1 MSARAL
7 QWFLISGGIFG
18 AALQAQT
25 PGQFRLVDFSAR
37 TSLFAASVTNGTDI
51 RTATPH
57 GLKTGAAVYIYPP
70 LTVAQDASIPVFRNA
85 GNRGRGYF
93 IIEVTDDTHFS
104 LTSEMYTGAPVDR
117 SKYSISAGDA
127 IVPLTTYQVRQGPR
141 VWLDGPINKG
151 AWSASAS
158 YRTQDLVTFGG
169 KSYLAFA
176 GHANHQPPDTNYWVE
191 MDPAR
196 IGPGTFSASLRDPAG
211 KASDGNLAFSQ
222 LKAMQTRYW
231 PQPART
237 YDYGYQAYPSGF
249 GGTLAAERWFA
260 DGDKSSYTA
269 ALRLATQA
277 EDLADGTVACD
288 PAGAFCG
295 RRPANIDFARLDAW
309 KYIPAM
315 AMLYDTLSAEQKKGL
330 MDRLFN
336 DNDVAHNGIE
346 AREGANCDVAPYN
359 PGPGT
364 LSVSNYVVTGSGF
377 SSLDGLQPGA
387 LLVYTNIGYK
397 TSLGRVKSVD
407 SDTQITLE
415 QAAYAAA
422 SGKVNAAEW
431 WYVKPFGYRGAHTC
445 GLLWI
450 LKHHPSSPRMIPGQ
464 EAQYGLQDYTTITT
478 PDDSPRQNKSISALV
493 PFIAAALL
501 GAHDDVRAVRL
512 GEQAINYYMTQTMA
526 QEQKSRGTGLDGH
539 GTQYGTGRTASGEMA
554 IAWMLKNSLTVTP
567 PGILSGIYLT
577 SIMQAYQ
584 YVFWL
589 GNPLVVQ
596 PWATGYGINNNANGS
611 LYLSYIGVPMMIAA
625 NLYPD
630 DPFASHTWDYLRNR
644 RGDYGNL
651 SEPAGWGSIAFITW
665 AFPFYNPQAP
675 AASVHT
681 APLQR
686 ALWLTDEQE
695 CIDAGLYC
703 RPDTGEYL
711 AMSQTGWGN
720 TDTQVMIQAQA
731 ALPTQDDD
739 NYGTAGNVTI
749 LQNNGKNSTYL
760 LGGNGLGLSGYG
772 SGQSPASGME
782 HGNTISIFNPAAA
795 DMWAKAIVARLYA
808 RLGRWAGDPVTGVG
822 DNSYAYTMVDL
833 TPTVRDSAHRYD
845 PANAARM
852 CFYLAAACTGPG
864 GATARVHR
872 HVIHFKNPANP
883 NYVVMYD
890 DIQTGPEN
898 LQPRAYFHYQISSL
912 DASDRT
918 RHPDWITTF
927 DARRRMVVL
936 TVPGSARLS
945 SIFLPLAETA
955 AIGTDQGRATSR
967 RPPGIALVTDQPD
980 GSFKNISGL
989 PAALYPG
996 TFRVTVCSSQTGD
1009 RCGTARSAEWVS
1021 VHKPST
1027 DLNDSMPPVNQPVC
1041 AADGGEC
1048 TAVQIRDDRFSK
1060 VAAFARQGA
1069 LLRGVALTTSHP
1081 GTAQYVIAGLAP
1093 GTYRV
1098 TAGTTVVLNG
1108 AVVSPNDNTLSFAS
1122 VAGNIQVKLTGL
1134 GVASITVTPSK
1145 SIVAGGQQQLSAR
1158 CTYTD
1163 TTTSDCTA
1171 MLAWTSSAPDVA
1183 PISAAGLVTGVAAGN
1198 TTITGSYMG
1207 TNGSAIITVSPALI

>member
-1 MSARAL
+1 MSARAVRWL
-7 QWFLISGGIFG
+7 LLAAGVFSV
-18 AALQAQT
+18 ALQAQT
-25 PGQFRLVDFSAR
+25 PGQFRIVDFSAR
-37 TSLFAASVTNGTDI
+37 ASLSAAAVTNGTEI

-70 LTVAQDASIPVFRNA
+70 LTVAQDANVPGFRNA

-93 IIEVTDDTHFS
+93 IIEVTDETHFS

-117 SKYSISAGDA
+117 SKYSVSAGDA

-151 AWSASAS
+151 VWSASAS
-158 YRTQDLVTFGG
+158 YRTHDLVTNGG
-169 KSYLAFA
+169 KSYVAFA
-176 GHANHQPPDTNYWVE
+176 DHTNHEPPDTNYWVE
-191 MDPAR
+191 VDPAR
-196 IGPGTFSASLRDPAG
+196 IGAGTFSASLRDPGG

-222 LKAMQTRYW
+222 LKAMQAKYW

-237 YDYGYQAYPSGF
+237 YDYGFQAFPNGF

-260 DGDKSSYTA
+260 DGDKPSYTA

-288 PAGAFCG
+288 PVTDYCG
-295 RRPANIDFARLDAW
+295 RNRGNIDFSRLDAW
-309 KYIPAM
+309 KFIPAM
-315 AMLYDTLSAEQKKGL
+315 AMIYDTLSADQKKGL

-346 AREGANCDVAPYN
+346 TRAGTNCDVAAYN

-364 LSVSNYVVTGSGF
+364 LSVSNYVVKGSGF
-377 SSLDGLQPGA
+377 NSLDGLVPGA
-387 LLVYTNIGYK
+387 VLVYVNIGLK
-397 TSLGRVKSVD
+397 TALGRIKSVD

-422 SGKVNAAEW
+422 SGTVASIANW
-431 WYVKPFGYRGAHTC
+431 WYVKPFGYAGAHTC
-445 GLLWI
+445 GVLWI

-464 EAQYGLQDYTTITT
+464 EGTYGLQDYTTITT

-596 PWATGYGINNNANGS
+596 PWATGYGININANGS

-665 AFPFYNPQAP
+665 AFPFYDPQAKM
-675 AASVHT
+675 ASIT
-681 APLQR
+681 SAPLQR
-686 ALWLTDEQE
+686 ALWHTDEQE

-711 AMSQTGWGN
+711 TMSQTGWGN

-739 NYGTAGNVTI
+739 NYGTAGTVTI
-749 LQNNGKNSTYL
+749 LQNNGTNSTYL
-760 LGGNGLGLSGYG
+760 LSGNGLGISGYG

-795 DMWAKAIVARLYA
+795 DMWAKAIAARLYA

-822 DNSYAYTMVDL
+822 DNSYTYTMVDL

-864 GATARVHR
+864 GAAARVHR
-872 HVIHFKNPANP
+872 HVIHFKNPADP
-883 NYVVMYD
+883 NYVVIYD
-890 DIQTGPEN
+890 DIQAGPEN
-898 LQPRAYFHYQISSL
+898 LQPRAYFHYQASSL
-912 DASDRT
+912 QASDKT
-918 RHPDWITTF
+918 RHPEWITTF
-927 DARRRMVVL
+927 DPRGKRVVL
-936 TVPGSARLS
+936 TIPGSARLS
-945 SIFLPLAETA
+945 SLFLAVPESAPASVL
-955 AIGTDQGRATSR
+955 GRAIRSTR
-967 RPPGIALVTDQPD
+967 RIALVTDEP
-980 GSFKNISGL
+980 GGTYKNITGL
-989 PAALYPG
+989 PAASPPG
-996 TFRVTVCSSQTGD
+996 TYRVTVCASHDGEH
-1009 RCGTARSAEWVS
+1009 CITAKSAEWIAI
-1021 VHKPST
+1021 HKPSI
-1027 DLNDSMPPVNQPVC
+1027 DLNDSMPPADQPAC
-1041 AADGGEC
+1041 AGIGGDC
-1048 TAVQIRDDRFSK
+1048 AAVQIRDDHSSK
-1060 VAAFARQGA
+1060 VAVFARQGV
-1069 LLRGVALTTSHP
+1069 LLRGAGFTTFH
-1081 GTAQYVIAGLAP
+1081 GGEAQYVIAGLTP
-1093 GTYRV
+1093 GTYTV
-1098 TAGTTVVLNG
+1098 TVGTTVVLNG
-1108 AVVSPNDNTLSFAS
+1108 AVVAPNDTTLSFSSA
-1122 VAGNIQVKLTGL
+1122 AGNVRIELTGL
-1134 GVASITVTPSK
+1134 GVSSITIAPSTT
-1145 SIVAGGQQQLSAR
+1145 IQTGAQQQLSAT
-1158 CTYTD
+1158 CTFPD
-1163 TTTSDCTA
+1163 STTRDCTA
-1171 MLAWTSSAPDVA
+1171 LLTWASSVPDVA
-1183 PISAAGLVTGVAAGN
+1183 TVSGSGLVTGAAAGT
-1198 TTITGSYMG
+1198 TTISGSYLG
-1207 TNGSAIITVSPALI
+1207 AIGSAVITVNPGVN